1 MKSRLVRSIWR
12 GWEALFR
19 LFAGVHPMLPGEPH
33 LFLLATRRY
42 MGKPF
47 AVDGQEIHRGDRVIE
62 LHINNEMVLDLLQ
75 EEQKSLIGTTVKLLR
90 EAQRSLPILA
100 RVVDSPA
107 FQNEHVLY
115 GVTFIHR
122 GVSKLGFETIPL
134 HSSLLE
140 RTTTW
145 HLRNIFKI
153 VNPQAEKMLASHP
166 DAFVPKLVAIS
177 KERLLQLYLES
188 QQTPS
193 VDPAASDHVLV

>member
-1 MKSRLVRSIWR
+1 MKSRLVRSAWR
-12 GWEALFR
+12 TWEGLFR
-19 LFAGVHPMLPGEPH
+19 LGAGVHPMLPGEPH
-33 LFLLATRRY
+33 LFLVATRRY

-47 AVDGQEIHRGDRVIE
+47 TVDGREVRRGDRVIE

-100 RVVDSPA
+100 HVVASPA
-107 FQNEHVLY
+107 FAQEHVLC

-134 HSSLLE
+134 GSHLLE
-140 RTTTW
+140 RMTTW

-153 VNPQAEKMLASHP
+153 VNPQAEQMLASHP
-166 DAFVPKLVAIS
+166 DAFVPKMVAMS
-177 KERLLQLYLES
+177 KDRLLEMYLDS
-188 QQTPS
+188 QSGS
-193 VDPAASDHVLV
+193 VDPAASNHVLV